1 MSVAA
6 EDRDSPKKSRTFD
19 VVYCNRCGMTLHM
32 FTA

>member
-1 MSVAA
+1 MSIAA
-6 EDRDSPKKSRTFD
+6 EDRDSPETSRTFH